1 MSATERAQRLQ
12 IETRDA
18 IFRNIHALQRQ
29 RKVAIQAGDAA
40 GVETLQDAIDTL
52 HDQIDDLSF
61 CSLQDLENSP
71 ALRRTI
77 GDLQKAA
84 KKLHDEADNIKT
96 VAEGLSKAAEII
108 DLGAQILVKLRA
120 FAPIP

>member
-12 IETRDA
+12 TETRDA
-18 IFRNIHALQRQ
+18 LFRNIHALQRQ

-40 GVETLQDAIDTL
+40 GVETLQAAIDTL

-61 CSLQDLENSP
+61 CNLQDLEDSTEV
-71 ALRRTI
+71 RRT
-77 GDLQKAA
+77 LRELNKAA
-84 KKLHDEADNIKT
+84 KALHDEAETIKT
-96 VAEGLSKAAEII
+96 VADGLAKAAGII
-108 DLGAQILVKLRA
+108 DLAAEILVKLRA